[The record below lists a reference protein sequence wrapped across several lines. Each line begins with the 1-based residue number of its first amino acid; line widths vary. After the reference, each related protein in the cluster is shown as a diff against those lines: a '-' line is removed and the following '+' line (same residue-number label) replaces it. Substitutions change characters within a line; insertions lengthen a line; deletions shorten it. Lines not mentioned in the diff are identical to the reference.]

1 MSDSGDVT
9 VDGHVVGKLVGLK
22 FEPASRSQSLEGKAV
37 RGAAEAAV
45 KPILAQKLALITKA
59 DERAFRLAPDGKISF
74 DPTGNPASTPP
85 PIAKLVKGADWLS
98 PKVELIGGQEAEEAG
113 KSSAIQRLETWLAE
127 DFKKRL
133 PTHYA
138 MKFADSANSLEGL
151 ARGIA
156 YRVMESG
163 AAVDL
168 RGEDPSHRLTQ
179 DQRVSLKTIGIRSG
193 RTAAHVPDAQKPA
206 AQKLIAIFRT
216 VFDERPTAAAPEGAG
231 SFALD
236 GSWSEEALV
245 ANGYLRFGSRAVR
258 ADLAERLAWEI
269 SKRRKEADKNAFAL
283 PAELASIVSCPG
295 DDFPMVLKG
304 LGVVPAEKDKES
316 GAVTLW
322 RYGARHRPNDTR
334 PRGKTAPRG
343 KPGQKGGHHRQA
355 KGGGRPQRGPSRAAM
370 AAEKRKNDPDNPFAA
385 LAALIPEKP
394 KPKPKKKKKKKP
406 KSAAAPTSS
415 YTYTPFS

>member
-45 KPILAQKLALITKA
+45 KPILAQKLALIAKA
-59 DERAFRLAPDGKISF
+59 DERALRLAGDGTISF

-98 PKVELIGGQEAEEAG
+98 PKVELIGGQEAEDAG
-113 KSSAIQRLETWLAE
+113 KASAIKRIETWLAE
-127 DFKKRL
+127 EFKKRL

-138 MKFADSANSLEGL
+138 MKFADSAAPLEGL

-179 DQRVSLKTIGIRSG
+179 DQRTALKTIGIRSG

-216 VFDERPTAAAPEGAG
+216 VFDQKPTASAPEGAG

-236 GSWSEEALV
+236 GSWSEEALI
-245 ANGYLRFGSRAVR
+245 ANGYLRFGARAVR
-258 ADLAERLAWEI
+258 ADLAERLAWEV

-304 LGVVPAEKDKES
+304 LGIVPAEKDKES

-322 RYGARHRPNDTR
+322 RYGSRHRPNDNR
-334 PRGKTAPRG
+334 SRGKGAPRG
-343 KPGQKGGHHRQA
+343 KPGQKGGQQRQG
-355 KGGGRPQRGPSRAAM
+355 KGGRPHRGPSRSAI

-394 KPKPKKKKKKKP
+394 KSKPKKKKKKKQKP
-406 KSAAAPTSS
+406 AAAPASTH
-415 YTYTPFS
+415 TYTPFS